1 MSSDITLSAGI
12 RQNLLS
18 LQHTADLMAE
28 TQNRLATGKKVNS
41 ALDNPTNFFTAASLH
56 SRAGDMS
63 ALLDNMN
70 TGIRTLETA
79 DNGLSSITQTVE
91 SMRST
96 LRQARQDKSFQ
107 TGSYTID
114 PAAIQAGPL
123 GGALTFTGG
132 AFGADGSSASID
144 IREPVQ
150 GSTTSGIPYEGPV
163 DPLGTKP
170 LLVADDPYAVANF
183 DFSAANTIEF
193 SIQGPDD
200 EVPIDITITEND
212 FVEAVSETGKVSV
225 TSLAA
230 VTADEF
236 VKAINMKLA
245 QTESMVRVSNNGGT
259 LEFTD
264 IGRPTTTNSG
274 ADASVTIGGAD
285 AATLGFSATTTDAGV
300 DGTPTTF
307 EFTID
312 GTGTPATS
320 TPIVLTSAEN
330 TVEKAAAAINE
341 QLGADG
347 VTDITASVRNG
358 RLVIS
363 GSADGSK
370 DVELVPDAAPHDED
384 IEKVFGPEAKRNV
397 KEAVEFDQFGA
408 GVKSVDELVAEINGS
423 PDFQGKIRASN
434 DNGKLRIEN
443 LSTQELE
450 VTGISSSG
458 AVIGSATTYTSV
470 GGNSVRANLAEQF
483 NLLRDQLDKF
493 ADDASFNGI
502 NLLRGDLLKLTFNET
517 GTSTIEIQAKD
528 LDGNERPINTTT
540 LGIGVVSEAD
550 LDSDASIDSLLDDL
564 SKALGTLR
572 SQSSNFGSN
581 LSIVENRTEFTKAMI
596 NTLQTGADSLVL
608 ADTNEEGAN
617 MLALQTRQ
625 SLSSTALSLAS
636 QADQAVLRLFG

>member
-1 MSSDITLSAGI
+1 MSSNITLSAGI

-18 LQHTADLMAE
+18 LQNTADLMAE
-28 TQNRLATGKKVNS
+28 TQNRLATGKRVNS

-79 DNGLSSITQTVE
+79 DNGLSSITKAIE
-91 SMRST
+91 SMQST

-114 PAAIQAGPL
+114 PEAIQAGPL

-132 AFGADGSSASID
+132 AFGPTGTASID
-144 IREPVQ
+144 IREAVQ
-150 GSTTSGIPYEGPV
+150 GSTTAGIPYEGPV

-170 LLVADDPYAVANF
+170 TLTAGTAFAAAGL
-183 DFSAANTIEF
+183 DFNPSKTTQF
-193 SIQGPDD
+193 SIKGPDD

-212 FVEAVSETGKVSV
+212 FIEGITATGKVTV
-225 TSLAA
+225 TDLDA
-230 VTADEF
+230 VTADDF
-236 VKAINMKLA
+236 VKVINMKLA
-245 QTESMVRVSNNGGT
+245 QTESTVRVSNNAGD

-274 ADASVTIGGAD
+274 GD
-285 AATLGFSATTTDAGV
+285 AAISISGPNIADLGFAAATSIAGA

-312 GTGTPATS
+312 GTGTPTTT

-341 QLGADG
+341 QLGANG
-347 VTDITASVRNG
+347 VTDIAASVKNG

-363 GSADGSK
+363 GSTDGSK
-370 DVELVPDAAPHDED
+370 DVELVPDASPHADD
-384 IEKVFGPEAKRNV
+384 IDKIFGPAAKRNV
-397 KEAVEFDQFGA
+397 KDAVEFDQFGA
-408 GVKSVDELVAEINGS
+408 GVKSIDELVSEINGS
-423 PDFQGKIRASN
+423 LDFQGKIRASN

-450 VTGISSSG
+450 VTGVNNSG
-458 AVIGSATTYTSV
+458 AVIGSATTSTSV

-528 LDGNERPINTTT
+528 LDGNERPINTAT
-540 LGIGVVSEAD
+540 LGINVVSEED
-550 LDSDASIDSLLDDL
+550 LDSDASIDTLLTGL
-564 SKALGTLR
+564 AEALGTLR

-596 NTLQTGADSLVL
+596 NTLQTGGDALVL

-625 SLSSTALSLAS
+625 SLSTTALSLAS